1 MSSAPRSPAG
11 GQFCGPAVRASLFDL
26 VRLSAPG
33 PVAQWKSVRF
43 TRGRSLVRS
52 QPGPQL
58 LSQLG
63 YGISPCETMAML
75 SRCYLLGRLP
85 GSPPIPKCA
94 ARQPIVQNTTTTHRT
109 IPLPPAA
116 PLHDARR
123 CFLLVVH
130 WSRLTHLRFK
140 FGRLDETIPGWRVT
154 PVKPKPCNWS
164 GHCAMQS
171 MK

>member
-1 MSSAPRSPAG
+1 MASSADLR
-11 GQFCGPAVRASLFDL
+11 FVLVFDL
-26 VRLSAPG
+26 VRLSAPV
-33 PVAQWKSVRF
+33 PWLS
-43 TRGRSLVRS
+43 GRASASHAEGRWFDPSRDHPTGL
-52 QPGPQL
+52 
-58 LSQLG
+58 QLG

-130 WSRLTHLRFK
+130 WSRLTDLRFK
-140 FGRLDETIPGWRVT
+140 FGQLDQTIPGWRVT